1 MVLDLP
7 LCVLSLAFSI
17 GARAQSSQAPPESG
31 SPFTLRVPVNEISLT
46 FHASNGKG
54 APLTG
59 LTVADL
65 QLSDAGNPEH
75 RIMMLQSYQ
84 DLPIR
89 AGFIFDASASMLRY
103 LQANQSMIFLYAS
116 QLLRKG
122 VDRAFV
128 MQFEAE
134 PLLRQSWT
142 DNDASIAAGAAD
154 IMELPGRLPVTAIFD
169 TLYRACRDQ
178 WKPGGDE
185 ATGNFILLFTDGED
199 DASHV
204 YLSEAIDMCQRTR
217 TAIYAIVNRRKSR
230 SSEGQNTLQELASK
244 SGGKVFFHP
253 QGGQILED
261 LQTIEAEQR
270 NQYRLTYTPS
280 NFKADGSF
288 HPIHLTSSVKGAQ
301 IVARSGYYAFPRK

>member
-1 MVLDLP
+1 M
-7 LCVLSLAFSI
+7 
-17 GARAQSSQAPPESG
+17 AQSQAPAGNGAPLTIQASA
-31 SPFTLRVPVNEISLT
+31 NEVSLT
-46 FHASNGKG
+46 FHASNGAG

-59 LTVADL
+59 LTVKDL
-65 QLSDAGNPEH
+65 QLSDAGNPGQ

-89 AGFIFDASASMLRY
+89 AGFLFDASASMLRW
-103 LQANQSMIFLYAS
+103 LSVNQSMILLYAS

-128 MQFEAE
+128 MQFEEE
-134 PLLRQSWT
+134 PLLLQNWT
-142 DNDASIAAGAAD
+142 DNDASIAAGAAN
-154 IMELPGRLPVTAIFD
+154 IGELPGRQPITAIFD

-178 WKPGGDE
+178 WKAGGDE

-217 TAIYAIVNRRKSR
+217 TAIYAIVNRRKSH
-230 SSEGQNTLQELASK
+230 SSEGQKTLLELASK
-244 SGGKVFFHP
+244 SGGKVFFRP
-253 QGGQILED
+253 QGREIWED

-270 NQYRLTYTPS
+270 TQYRLTYRPS

-288 HPIHLTSSVKGAQ
+288 HPIQLTCSVKGAQ